1 MWALFAIGTAL
12 LTSLNPIFYKRM
24 LRDAEPLVVIWGVTL
39 IALPLLGLFAL
50 LLTPQAP
57 GIDLVFVAAIIGAG
71 VLNVL
76 AHLANTTALKRAD
89 ASLVTPLL
97 NFGPV
102 FTLLLALP
110 FLGETPSTAGVIGVL
125 FVLLGAYWLTR
136 TTSASWLDSLQSLS
150 TKSEVLLVL
159 LAGLFWSITPLLEK
173 VAIQHT
179 FPQSPRFTAFVAT
192 ATLVLFLSWPVV
204 RRRPQALT
212 PLVQQRSSWLAAGL
226 IAGVAPMLGY
236 TAMSLGL
243 VGYVTTLFKLSSV
256 LTVLWAALFLGERN
270 LTQRLPAAAL
280 MVIGVVIMAL

>member
-1 MWALFAIGTAL
+1 MWALLAIGTAL
-12 LTSLNPIFYKRM
+12 LTSLNPIFYKRL

-39 IALPLLGLFAL
+39 VALPLLGLFAL
-50 LLTPQAP
+50 LLTPQVP
-57 GIDLVFVAAIIGAG
+57 RIDFVFMAAIIGAG
-71 VLNVL
+71 ALNVL

-102 FTLLLALP
+102 FTLLLALL
-110 FLGETPSTAGVIGVL
+110 FLGETPSALGVVGVL

-136 TTSASWLDSLQSLS
+136 TTSESWFDPLQSLS

-179 FPQSPRFTAFVAT
+179 FPRSSRFTAFVAT
-192 ATLVLFLSWPVV
+192 ATLVLLLTLSVV
-204 RRRPQALT
+204 RQGRQALI

-226 IAGVAPMLGY
+226 IAGVAPLLGY